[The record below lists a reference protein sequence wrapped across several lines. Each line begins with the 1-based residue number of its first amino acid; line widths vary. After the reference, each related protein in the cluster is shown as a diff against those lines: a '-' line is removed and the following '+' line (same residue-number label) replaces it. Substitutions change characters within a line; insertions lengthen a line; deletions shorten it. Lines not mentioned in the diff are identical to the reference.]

1 MGEYSDY
8 VFASDFGFVKLK
20 GETAEKIKVP
30 DSLTPQWFNRI
41 FRRSLFRKIDAAN
54 TERDLIKLKIKETW
68 EATGSAPEWL

>member
-30 DSLTPQWFNRI
+30 DSLTRNGLTAF
-41 FRRSLFRKIDAAN
+41 SG
-54 TERDLIKLKIKETW
+54 
-68 EATGSAPEWL
+68 EAFSAK